1 LCTGLHRLATEYVPS
16 EAQVYEQSPTPT
28 LPTKYQQ
35 RFILVKSLHRITMN
49 SQFDL
54 VWDDFLLDHLQD
66 RDSSFEAVNPNEIHQ
81 NLPKVK
87 VEPAEAEEVTS
98 TKDNDILEN
107 AMDAA
112 EIPVHALQ
120 PKVLIQAP
128 PPQQPPKVLIVQPG
142 KRVLRKKKM
151 TDTVNEEEEAVQTP
165 RKKFK
170 SSGRPVMYNLPPQ
183 KDDEMDKKRRD
194 AMNARMNRE
203 RKKKEFEALTQT
215 VKMRTAENDKLWSFL
230 EVKGLTDE
238 AIGYM
243 NNH

>member
-1 LCTGLHRLATEYVPS
+1 VHTGLHRLATEYVPS
-16 EAQVYEQSPTPT
+16 EAQVYEQSPTPA
-28 LPTKYQQ
+28 PTKYQQ

-54 VWDDFLLDHLQD
+54 VWDDFLLDPLQ
-66 RDSSFEAVNPNEIHQ
+66 DSSFEAVNPNEIHQ
-81 NLPKVK
+81 NLPIK
-87 VEPAEAEEVTS
+87 VEPAEEVTS

-112 EIPVHALQ
+112 EIPVQVLQ

-142 KRVLRKKKM
+142 KRVLRKKKFM
-151 TDTVNEEEEAVQTP
+151 AVEVEEEKAVQTP